1 MSNQDSKRES
11 MSIEEATAIVE
22 MLERLGRMIEMG

>member
-1 MSNQDSKRES
+1 MSNQRSKRES

-22 MLERLGRMIEMG
+22 MLERLRRIIEMG